1 MKKKIMFFMFSL
13 AGGGAERTIVNI
25 INNIDKTKFEV
36 MLILGQRKN
45 NEYLDLVSSDVKVQ
59 YLDCTRVKY
68 CILKLRKVILKEE
81 PNFVFS
87 TLNPNNVVLTIA
99 NMLTFSKKS
108 KVVIREANNR
118 SQSGKV
124 NFPNKILT
132 FLTYNFLA
140 DKVIALS
147 HGVKDDLVNSFR
159 ISSQKIKV
167 IYNPVEIDKIKRL
180 SNETVEEIIN
190 KEKEKIIIAVGRLV
204 EQKDLSTLI
213 KAFALV
219 DSKIAS
225 RLVILGIGPLE
236 NELKKLSRDL
246 DVANKIIFL
255 GFKKNPYKYIF
266 QSDLFVLSSK
276 WEGFGHVIVEAMACA
291 TPVVSTDC
299 KSGPGEIIGDNEYG
313 VLSPVGDVEELARNI
328 IKLLTNETLS
338 NTYVR
343 KGLERATNF
352 KADSIT
358 NEYQNLFL

>member
-1 MKKKIMFFMFSL
+1 MFSL

-132 FLTYNFLA
+132 YLTYNFLA

-147 HGVKDDLVNSFR
+147 HGVKDDLVNNFK

-167 IYNPVEIDKIKRL
+167 IYNPVETDMIRRL
-180 SNETVEEIIN
+180 SNETIEEQIN
-190 KEKEKIIIAVGRLV
+190 NEEERIIIAVGRLV
-204 EQKDLSTLI
+204 EQKDLKTLI
-213 KAFALV
+213 NAFALV
-219 DSKIAS
+219 ERKISS
-225 RLVILGIGPLE
+225 RLLILGIGPLE
-236 NELKKLSRDL
+236 NELKKLSKDL
-246 DVANKIIFL
+246 GVNNKISFL

-276 WEGFGHVIVEAMACA
+276 WEGFGHVIVEAMACG
-291 TPVVSTDC
+291 TPVISTDC
-299 KSGPGEIIGDNEYG
+299 KSGPREIIGDNEYG
-313 VLSPVGDVEELARNI
+313 LLSPVGDCEELASNM
-328 IKLLTNETLS
+328 IKLLANEALS
-338 NTYVR
+338 NTYSR

-352 KADSIT
+352 KADRIAI
-358 NEYQNLFL
+358 EYQNLFL